1 MPSALREQRDRQRK
15 EKTRQTLLRAAQKVF
30 ARKGY
35 HKTLVSDIVAAAGV
49 GQGTFY
55 RSFRDKRHI
64 LQTLLEEFLSELLA
78 EFSEMEKHLPENA
91 TEYRKASIDAFLRAT
106 RIVGRNRR
114 LCLFLLREAPTV
126 DDRMAELVGQM
137 YDRFARRAQFYLDHA
152 IARGF
157 ARPCRTDLVAQAI
170 VGVALRTAE
179 LWLKGRYGDVPI
191 EEIVVELVNFAFQG
205 FASGSGAATP

>member
-1 MPSALREQRDRQRK
+1 MVSTLRKERDRQRR
-15 EKTRQTLLRAAQKVF
+15 ERTRQALLRAAQRVF
-30 ARKGY
+30 VRKGY

-78 EFSEMEKHLPENA
+78 EFSEMEKHLPA
-91 TEYRKASIDAFLRAT
+91 DAAEYRKASIEAFLRAAQV
-106 RIVGRNRR
+106 VGDNRR
-114 LCLFLLREAPTV
+114 LCLFLLREAVTV

-137 YDRFARRAQFYLDHA
+137 YDRFAKRAQFYLDHA

-170 VGVALRTAE
+170 VGMALRTAE
-179 LWLKGRYGDVPI
+179 LWLKGRFANVSIDQ
-191 EEIVVELVNFAFQG
+191 IVVELVDFAFEG
-205 FASGSGAATP
+205 FAPSGGADTP

>member
-1 MPSALREQRDRQRK
+1 MLRKQKDRERK
-15 EKTRQTLLRAAQKVF
+15 EKTRQALLRAAQKVF

-64 LQTLLEEFLSELLA
+64 LQTLVEEFLSELLA
-78 EFSEMEKHLPENA
+78 EFSEMEKHLPA
-91 TEYRKASIDAFLRAT
+91 DAAEYRKASIDAFVRAAQ
-106 RIVGRNRR
+106 IVGRNRR
-114 LCLFLLREAPTV
+114 LCLFLLREAATV

-170 VGVALRTAE
+170 VGMALRTAE
-179 LWLKGRYGDVPI
+179 LWLKGRCENVSID
-191 EEIVVELVNFAFQG
+191 EIVVELVDFAFQG
-205 FASGSGAATP
+205 FGAGGPARP

>member
-1 MPSALREQRDRQRK
+1 MPSALRKQKDRERK
-15 EKTRQTLLRAAQKVF
+15 EKTRQALLRAAQRVF

-55 RSFRDKRHI
+55 RSFRDKRHL
-64 LQTLLEEFLSELLA
+64 LQTLVEEFLSELLA
-78 EFSEMEKHLPENA
+78 EFSEMEEHLPA
-91 TEYRKASIDAFLRAT
+91 DAAEYRQASIEAFLRAAH
-106 RIVGRNRR
+106 IVGKNRR

-126 DDRMAELVGQM
+126 DDRMAELVGHM

-157 ARPCRTDLVAQAI
+157 ARPCRSDLVAQAI

-179 LWLKGRYGDVPI
+179 LWLKGRYADAAI
-191 EEIVVELVNFAFQG
+191 DEIVGELVDFAFQG
-205 FASGSGAATP
+205 FATGGAANP